1 MRIQSSAVSLDSS
14 RSYEEFWSQNVAV
27 SKWNSATGAI
37 TSTTAKSSSA
47 NQQNDF
53 VSDATSSDSSGTFQD
68 TLTDLKNR
76 FEETQSVRV
85 SQLQD
90 KLQSMDRMRKGMI
103 DYLIQILF
111 HQQMP
116 VDDMADTTSTSS
128 YGFSGYGAL
137 QAGSGS
143 GGRYESSFYYSES
156 EYTSL
161 DAKASVVTSDGRTID
176 VNMTLELSRTFVEST
191 SQIIDYGSPMLCDPL
206 VINLDTP
213 SAQVSDQK
221 FFFDLD
227 CDGNEEEISN
237 LKAGSGFLAL
247 DKNSDGIINDGSEL
261 FGTSSG
267 NGFAD
272 LAKYDQDGNG
282 WIDEADEIFDQLRI
296 WTRDANGEDH
306 LCALGKAGVGAIYL
320 GSSSTDFSLKDA
332 SNNTNA
338 VIRSTGLFLYESG
351 RSGTVQQL
359 DLAQ

>member
-27 SKWNSATGAI
+27 LKWNSATGAV
-37 TSTTAKSSSA
+37 TSANAQASSA
-47 NQQNDF
+47 NQQNGP
-53 VSDATSSDSSGTFQD
+53 VSDATSRDSSGTFQD

-90 KLQSMDRMRKGMI
+90 KLQSMDRMRKSMI
-103 DYLIQILF
+103 DYLIQMLF
-111 HQQMP
+111 NKQIP
-116 VDDMADTTSTSS
+116 VDDTNSTSADS
-128 YGFSGYGAL
+128 YGLDGYSAL

-143 GGRYESSFYYSES
+143 GGHYESSFYYSES
-156 EYTSL
+156 EYTAF
-161 DAKASVVTSDGRTID
+161 DAKASVVTSDGHTID

-213 SAQVSDQK
+213 SDQVSDQK

-227 CDGNEEEISN
+227 CDGNEEEISR
-237 LKAGSGFLAL
+237 LEAGSGFLAL

-267 NGFAD
+267 NGFSD

-282 WIDEADEIFDQLRI
+282 WIDEADDIFDQLRI
-296 WTRDANGEDH
+296 WTKDANGEDK

-320 GSSSTDFSLKDA
+320 GSSSTDFSLKNA
-332 SNNTNA
+332 QNNTNG
-338 VIRSTGLFLYESG
+338 VIRSTGLFLYENG
-351 RSGTVQQL
+351 GSGTMQQL
-359 DLAQ
+359 DLAK

>member
-27 SKWNSATGAI
+27 LKWNSATGAV
-37 TSTTAKSSSA
+37 TSANAQASSA
-47 NQQNDF
+47 NQQNGP

-90 KLQSMDRMRKGMI
+90 KLQSMDRMRKSMI
-103 DYLIQILF
+103 DYLIQMLF
-111 HQQMP
+111 NKQIP
-116 VDDMADTTSTSS
+116 VDDTNSTSADS
-128 YGFSGYGAL
+128 YGFDGYSAL

-143 GGRYESSFYYSES
+143 GGHYESSFYYSES
-156 EYTSL
+156 EYTAF

-221 FFFDLD
+221 FFFDLY
-227 CDGNEEEISN
+227 CDGNEEEISR
-237 LKAGSGFLAL
+237 LEAGSGFLAL

-267 NGFAD
+267 NGFSD

-282 WIDEADEIFDQLRI
+282 WIDEADDIFDQLRI
-296 WTRDANGEDH
+296 WTKDANGEDK

-320 GSSSTDFSLKDA
+320 GSSSTDFSLKNA
-332 SNNTNA
+332 QNNTNG
-338 VIRSTGLFLYESG
+338 VIRSTGLFLYENG
-351 RSGTVQQL
+351 GSGTMQQL
-359 DLAQ
+359 DLAK